1 MDNNGQDLGQNYLE
15 RGNGDQGKTQ
25 EEQDKRPRV
34 VKQKR
39 RWTHE
44 DENGQDLGQNCLEQ
58 GNGDQGKTVSI
69 KLFDDSDN
77 NLISL
82 FILECR

>member
-1 MDNNGQDLGQNYLE
+1 MVN
-15 RGNGDQGKTQ
+15 
-25 EEQDKRPRV
+25 
-34 VKQKR
+34 QKR
-39 RWTHE
+39 KWTCE
-44 DENGQDLGQNCLEQ
+44 DENGQDLYQNCLGQ

-82 FILECR
+82 FILEYQ